1 MGNRQKWRNY
11 FCEERR
17 GKGCFLHCDGN
28 DVGITFEHGTVESY
42 SSDNGKHALFH
53 LVSNQDGSAL
63 FKFLADNT
71 DVEFGYIGT
80 NDYLS
85 SVFTDNEVNKIDMI
99 KKANGLLSKGNSI
112 SIMMHNHPKQTV
124 PSGFNVEMKDGDKR
138 VAEKMKG
145 KGISFYVYRSLF
157 NAVLPYNDSSCLDKN
172 LEYHKI
178 HY

>member
-1 MGNRQKWRNY
+1 M
-11 FCEERR
+11 
-17 GKGCFLHCDGN
+17 
-28 DVGITFEHGTVESY
+28 
-42 SSDNGKHALFH
+42 FH

-85 SVFTDNEVNKIDMI
+85 SVFTDNEENKIDMI

-112 SIMMHNHPKQTV
+112 SIMMHNHPKQTA

-157 NAVLPYNDSSCLDKN
+157 NAVLPYNDSSCLGKN